1 MIGETRPE
9 EAVTGSEKTL
19 AAMSTG
25 GSAGAEGVG
34 PVDPFLT
41 IRRAGINISL
51 AGRGGRPAVVVAV
64 WGLEAMAAA
73 EGLADDWA
81 SGIEAAFES
90 GTPEEADW

>member
-1 MIGETRPE
+1 MVGETRPE
-9 EAVTGSEKTL
+9 EAVIGSEKTL
-19 AAMSTG
+19 AVASTG
-25 GSAGAEGVG
+25 GSAEEERVG

-64 WGLEAMAAA
+64 LGL
-73 EGLADDWA
+73 
-81 SGIEAAFES
+81 EAAFES